1 MMVRPHRLPQ
11 PSTHRREKS
20 MSTLD
25 KQTAATAG
33 TSGGA
38 TLSAAATRTN
48 AIVFPVLGAISVSHL
63 LNDMIQSLILAI
75 YPMLKANFQLSFG
88 QIGLITLTYQV
99 TASLLQPLVGLYTDK
114 HPKPFSLPIGMGFT
128 LCGLLLMSVASTFP
142 ILLLAASLV
151 GCGSSVFHPES
162 SRVARMASG
171 GRHGLAQSL
180 FQVGGNFGTS
190 LGPLLAAWIVIP
202 HGQPSIA
209 WFSLAALVGIVILF
223 NVGRW
228 YRSHPSTK
236 KPRSSTAR
244 VALARSRIATAIGV
258 LMLLIFSKYF
268 YLASINS
275 YLTFYLI
282 DKFHLSV
289 QSAQVHLFIF
299 LASVAAGTVIGGPI
313 GDRIGRKYVIWAS
326 ILGVAPFT
334 LALPYA
340 NLFWSSVLLVIIGV
354 VIASAFSAILVYA
367 QELVPGKVGMIAGL
381 FFGFAFGMGGVGAAV
396 LGWLADI
403 TSVRFVYH
411 VCAFLPLIGIVT
423 ILLPNLE
430 RPRAGQST

>member
-1 MMVRPHRLPQ
+1 
-11 PSTHRREKS
+11 
-20 MSTLD
+20 MSTFD
-25 KQTAATAG
+25 KQPVPVAATSGSGRSGSARATAAAA
-33 TSGGA
+33 SA
-38 TLSAAATRTN
+38 T
-48 AIVFPVLGAISVSHL
+48 VFPVLGAISVSHL

-75 YPMLKANFQLSFG
+75 YPMLKANFHLSFG
-88 QIGLITLTYQV
+88 QIGLITLTYQI
-99 TASLLQPLVGLYTDK
+99 TASLLQPLVGIYTDK
-114 HPKPFSLPIGMGFT
+114 HPKPFSLPVGMGFT
-128 LCGLLLMSVASTFP
+128 LCGLVLMSVAPSFP
-142 ILLLAASLV
+142 VLLVAASLV

-190 LGPLLAAWIVIP
+190 LGPLLAAWIIIP

-228 YRSHPSTK
+228 YRDHPSSK
-236 KPRSSTAR
+236 KARTSTPHAALPRG
-244 VALARSRIATAIGV
+244 RIAMAISV
-258 LMLLIFSKYF
+258 LVLLVFSKYF

-299 LASVAAGTVIGGPI
+299 LAAVAAGTVLGGPI
-313 GDRIGRKYVIWAS
+313 GDRIGRKYVIWVS

-367 QELVPGKVGMIAGL
+367 QELIPGKVGMIAGL
-381 FFGFAFGMGGVGAAV
+381 FFGFAFGLGGVGAAV
-396 LGWLADI
+396 LGWLADT
-403 TSVRFVYH
+403 TSVGFVYR
-411 VCAFLPLIGIVT
+411 VCAFLPLIGMLTV
-423 ILLPNLE
+423 LLPNIE
-430 RPRAGQST
+430 QPKAVQHA